1 MMTDLCGKCLPD
13 SNVCLYIEGDSR
25 DGCLSVREGS
35 FIRIPGSAVQGK
47 CFGMAVLKPENICSD
62 VF

>member
-1 MMTDLCGKCLPD
+1 MWKMLPD

-25 DGCLSVREGS
+25 DGCLSVREGN
-35 FIRIPGSAVQGK
+35 FIRILGSAVQGK